1 MEAPYLQKWHQ
12 VQMLS
17 ELAVNGYYLTITE
30 RCLCENSLQ
39 LRPGSHPGSEWLTMT
54 QLPRFRCLSS
64 MQKVRML
71 RIAVCWRDD
80 DKKREKVTARTHI
93 EQNILYSASTSR
105 SQNLVHK
112 QQHQNK
118 LGIFLSDNFSVS
130 VSTVRPES
138 FLQLG
143 LRHGISTLQL
153 STCET
158 SVAGESVRHERS
170 HSCVC
175 VCLPGITVNVSVC
188 WLSHLIRTVMA

>member
-1 MEAPYLQKWHQ
+1 MDIISPLQKGVYVKPHCSWDPVHTQ
-12 VQMLS
+12 VQSDSPWHSFRGSGVSAQCRRSGCS
-17 ELAVNGYYLTITE
+17 ELLFAEEMMI
-30 RCLCENSLQ
+30 
-39 LRPGSHPGSEWLTMT
+39 
-54 QLPRFRCLSS
+54 
-64 MQKVRML
+64 
-71 RIAVCWRDD
+71 
-80 DKKREKVTARTHI
+80 KKREKVTARTHI